1 MHGLAAARTL
11 VHANISNGG
20 ERHDER
26 MTVDP
31 GPASMGGFSGPAF
44 AQALAVRD
52 FEKLRSLLDREIEF
66 RALTPRRTW
75 EADGDAPTV
84 DLFRR
89 WFDEATAID
98 HVDCVETHTVGD
110 RQHLVYRFSGHDDG
124 GPFVVEQQI
133 YFTER
138 EGRID
143 WMRMMCSGFMPQGPI
158 SSTPLTSGAAWP

>member
-1 MHGLAAARTL
+1 MT
-11 VHANISNGG
+11 S
-20 ERHDER
+20 E
-26 MTVDP
+26 MTVET
-31 GPASMGGFSGPAF
+31 GPASMRGSSGPAF
-44 AQALAVRD
+44 AQALAARD
-52 FEKLRSLLDREIEF
+52 FEKLGSLLDPEIEF

-98 HVDCVETHTVGD
+98 HVDRVETDSVGD
-110 RQHLVYRFSGHDDG
+110 RQHLGYRFSGHDDD
-124 GPFVVEQQI
+124 GPFVIEQQI

-143 WMRMMCSGFMPQGPI
+143 WMRMMCSGFRPR
-158 SSTPLTSGAAWP
+158 